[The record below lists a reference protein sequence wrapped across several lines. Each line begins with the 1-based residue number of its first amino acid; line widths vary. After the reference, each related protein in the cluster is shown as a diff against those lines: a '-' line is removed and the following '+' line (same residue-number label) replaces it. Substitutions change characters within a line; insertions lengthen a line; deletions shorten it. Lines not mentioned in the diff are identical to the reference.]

1 MDKNKFID
9 EIVMEN
15 NNSFDCMVILP
26 GSIEKVSWLQST
38 YSFELMKLDLFEMV
52 PTNKDN
58 FMEVLATKLDV
69 DKYKI
74 QDMNVKTSIVAEEYS
89 YVYQL
94 MYIDMEKN
102 AEYMI
107 KENLNEMASLIN
119 TNGDKIYS
127 NAILFKNYL
136 PSLSDSMSLVS
147 ITKKDVGDFLHN
159 RVYTR
164 IVTWDDSWD
173 EKVVMGDLNI
183 FAHDFFDDNNII
195 KIEFPFLMH
204 NINIWYTTFS
214 YGRDVCGKL
223 LNKKI
228 DKCIWFTMKSDEIR
242 GSINYDEVKKIIY
255 LSEKLDKYITPSYMT
270 EEKFDSMGRKIIYNK
285 YKVLDYMYNNY
296 K

>member
-1 MDKNKFID
+1 MEKNKFID

-15 NNSFDCMVILP
+15 NDNFDCMVILP

-164 IVTWDDSWD
+164 IVSWDDSWD

-255 LSEKLDKYITPSYMT
+255 LSEKLDNYITPGYMT

>member
-1 MDKNKFID
+1 
-9 EIVMEN
+9 
-15 NNSFDCMVILP
+15 
-26 GSIEKVSWLQST
+26 
-38 YSFELMKLDLFEMV
+38 
-52 PTNKDN
+52 
-58 FMEVLATKLDV
+58 MEVLATKLDV

-255 LSEKLDKYITPSYMT
+255 LSEKLDNYITPGDMT